1 MSPRLSI
8 STKYGASPWLDKFPA
23 SRVPSYPRHRGH
35 GDADVAVI
43 GGGLTGCATAYA
55 LAAAGV
61 NVVLLEAEQVGR
73 GTSAMATGWV
83 ADDPGASLADVE
95 KLIGFK
101 SARHAWQSWRRA
113 ALDFTAL
120 LRRLDVK
127 CDLEPRGSLT
137 IASTLDDASRIKREL
152 KVRQAAGL
160 EASIVNAGTVAG
172 EVALAAVAALKS
184 RGGATINPYRATLGL
199 AAAAAARGARV
210 FERSPARRTT
220 FNRKVAVVHTSGGS
234 LRVRRVVVATGTP
247 TTLFKSLQRHFWF
260 KSSYLV
266 ATERVPAKVRQLLGA
281 RQLVLRDLTTPPHVI
296 RWVDDE
302 RLLVAGADGPTVPF
316 RLHEKTIIQRT
327 GQLMYELSTLYPDI
341 SGLQPAYGWTLPYAR
356 TAEGLPYFGPHR
368 NFPHHVFAFGDT
380 SHSVTGAYLASR
392 IFLRHVLDEVDAA
405 DEAFAFTR

>member
-1 MSPRLSI
+1 ML
-8 STKYGASPWLDKFPA
+8 TKYGRSPWLDGFPV

-43 GGGLTGCATAYA
+43 GGGLTGCVTAYA

-73 GTSAMATGWV
+73 GSSAMATGWMS
-83 ADDPGASLADVE
+83 DDPGASFIDVE
-95 KLIGFK
+95 KIMGMRR
-101 SARHAWQSWRRA
+101 ARHAWQSWRRA
-113 ALDFTAL
+113 ALDFAAL

-127 CDLEPRGSLT
+127 CDLEPRGALT
-137 IASTLDDASRIKREL
+137 IASTADEAARMKREQ
-152 KVRQAAGL
+152 KIRQAAGL
-160 EASIVNAGTVAG
+160 DASMANARAIASDVAVSAVAG
-172 EVALAAVAALKS
+172 LKT
-184 RGGATINPYRATLGL
+184 RDGATIDPYRATLGL

-220 FNRKVAVVHTSGGS
+220 FNRKLAVVHTSGGS
-234 LRVRRVVVATGTP
+234 IRVRRVVVATGTP

-266 ATERVPAKVRQLLGA
+266 ATDRVPARLRQLLGA
-281 RQLVLRDLTTPPHVI
+281 RKLVLRDSAVPSHVI

-302 RLLVAGADGPTVPF
+302 RLLVAGADGDAVPI
-316 RLHEKTIIQRT
+316 RLRDKAIVQRT
-327 GQLMYELSTLYPDI
+327 GQLMYELSTMYPDI
-341 SGLQPAYGWTLPYAR
+341 SGLQPAYGWSSPYAR
-356 TAEGLPYFGPHR
+356 TAEGLPYLGPHR
-368 NFPHHVFAFGDT
+368 NFPHHVFAFGDA